1 MVKAGRMSSS
11 KSSFAT
17 HSKLQA
23 SLSYMREPTNQPARV
38 LKTVLCQG
46 SPPLPADS
54 EGDSDL
60 EPGFKSLQTV
70 NLEPLTMED
79 IISG

>member
-1 MVKAGRMSSS
+1 MSSS

-17 HSKLQA
+17 RSKLEA
-23 SLSYMREPTNQPARV
+23 SLSYMKEPANQAARV

-46 SPPLPADS
+46 STLEPADS
-54 EGDSDL
+54 EEDPDL
-60 EPGFKSLQTV
+60 EPGFKSLKTV
-70 NLEPLTMED
+70 NLEPLTMEG

>member
-1 MVKAGRMSSS
+1 MSSS
-11 KSSFAT
+11 KASFAT
-17 HSKLQA
+17 RSKLEA
-23 SLSYMREPTNQPARV
+23 SLSYVKEPANQPARV
-38 LKTVLCQG
+38 LKTVPCQG
-46 SPPLPADS
+46 STREPADS

-60 EPGFKSLQTV
+60 EPGFKSLKTI

>member
-1 MVKAGRMSSS
+1 
-11 KSSFAT
+11 
-17 HSKLQA
+17 
-23 SLSYMREPTNQPARV
+23 MREPTNQPARV